1 MEQTHSVSCGSVN
14 PSDVARILGSAI
26 TRKEALDRIRK
37 DADAYLSFSGFPKEE
52 QEKIL
57 DFIQGNRGL
66 PILYDSFFKRIM
78 NPETHPERLEQFL
91 SALLEQP
98 VRIRSV
104 LPVEG
109 TKLSDGG
116 SLVIM
121 DILMELSDGTI
132 VDVEMQKIG
141 YAFPGERSSCY
152 LSDFIMRQYNRVRSE
167 RRHLFSFRDLKPVWL
182 IILMENS
189 SGEFR
194 AAAPHY
200 IHRSSMVFDSGAKV
214 RSLEHIVY
222 ISLDTFHEVVHN
234 IDKELDAWMTF
245 LSSDRPADIVRLV
258 QAYPQF
264 AECYQDIIDFRRH
277 PKELIGMYSEA
288 LAIMDR
294 NTVLYMC
301 DEQKKEIEAGKK
313 EIEARR
319 EEIEELTQQLH
330 SAAAENERKDAAISE
345 KDAAISEKDAAISEK
360 DAAISE
366 KDALIAA
373 LQEEIRRLSQ

>member
-1 MEQTHSVSCGSVN
+1 MEQTHSVSAGSVN
-14 PSDVARILGSAI
+14 LSDTTVNPADVARILGSAI

-37 DADAYLSFSGFPKEE
+37 DADAYMSFSGFPGEE

-57 DFIQGNRGL
+57 DFIRGNRGL

-78 NPETHPERLEQFL
+78 NPDTHPERLEQFL

-264 AECYQDIIDFRRH
+264 AECYQDIVDFRRH

-301 DEQKKEIEAGKK
+301 DEQKKEIEARGK
-313 EIEARR
+313 EIEARK

-345 KDAAISEKDAAISEK
+345 KDAAL
-360 DAAISE
+360 SE

-373 LQEEIRRLSQ
+373 LQEEIRRLNQ

>member
-1 MEQTHSVSCGSVN
+1 MKHTSSVSAGSVK
-14 PSDVARILGSAI
+14 PADVAAILGPPV
-26 TRKEALDRIRK
+26 TREDALERIRQDQ
-37 DADAYLSFSGFPKEE
+37 DAFLSFSGFPEKD

-57 DFIQGNRGL
+57 EFIQGNRGL

-78 NPETHPERLEQFL
+78 NPDTHPERLEQFL
-91 SALLEQP
+91 SALSEQP

-104 LPVEG
+104 LPVES
-109 TKLSDGG
+109 TKLFDGG

-121 DILMELSDGTI
+121 DILIELSDGTI

-152 LSDFIMRQYNRVRSE
+152 LSDLIMRQYNRVRSE

-200 IHRSSMVFDSGAKV
+200 VHRSSLVFDSGVKV
-214 RSLEHIVY
+214 RSLEHMVY
-222 ISLDTFHEVVHN
+222 ISLDTFHEVVQN
-234 IDKELDAWMTF
+234 ISKELDAWLTF

-258 QAYPQF
+258 GAYPQF
-264 AECYQDIIDFRRH
+264 AGCYQDIIDFRRH

-301 DEQKKEIEAGKK
+301 DEQKKEIEDRKREIEAQGREIEAQEREIEAQGK

-319 EEIEELTQQLH
+319 KENEGLTEQLH
-330 SAAAENERKDAAISE
+330 LAEAENAKKDSV
-345 KDAAISEKDAAISEK
+345 
-360 DAAISE
+360 
-366 KDALIAA
+366 IAA
-373 LQEEIRRLSQ
+373 LREEISRLKNA

>member
-1 MEQTHSVSCGSVN
+1 MKHTSSVSAGSVN
-14 PSDVARILGSAI
+14 PADVARILGSVI
-26 TRKEALDRIRK
+26 TRKEALARIRT

-66 PILYDSFFKRIM
+66 PILYDSFFKKII

-121 DILMELSDGTI
+121 DILTELSDGTI
-132 VDVEMQKIG
+132 VDIEMQKIG

-182 IILMENS
+182 IVLMENS
-189 SGEFR
+189 SREFH

-200 IHRSSMVFDSGAKV
+200 IHRSSLVFDSGIKI

-222 ISLDTFHEVVHN
+222 IALDTFHEIVQNV
-234 IDKELDAWMTF
+234 DKELDAWLTF

-258 QAYPQF
+258 KAYPQF
-264 AECYQDIIDFRRH
+264 AECYQDIVDFRRH

-301 DEQKKEIEAGKK
+301 DEQKKEIEAWKK
-313 EIEARR
+313 ENEARKK
-319 EEIEELTQQLH
+319 ENEELMLQLH
-330 SAAAENERKDAAISE
+330 SAAAENERKDAALL
-345 KDAAISEKDAAISEK
+345 
-360 DAAISE
+360 E

-373 LQEEIRRLSQ
+373 LQKEIQRLNQ

>member
-1 MEQTHSVSCGSVN
+1 MKHTSSVSAGSVN
-14 PSDVARILGSAI
+14 LSDTTVNPSAVAGILGPSI

-78 NPETHPERLEQFL
+78 NPDTHPERLEQFL

-98 VRIRSV
+98 ARIRSV

-234 IDKELDAWMTF
+234 IDKELDAWLTF
-245 LSSDRPADIVRLV
+245 LSSDRPADILRLV

-264 AECYQDIIDFRRH
+264 AECYQDIVDFRRH

-301 DEQKKEIEAGKK
+301 DEQKKEIEAWKK
-313 EIEARR
+313 ENEARKK
-319 EEIEELTQQLH
+319 ENEELMLQLH
-330 SAAAENERKDAAISE
+330 SAAAENERKDAAL
-345 KDAAISEKDAAISEK
+345 
-360 DAAISE
+360 SE

-373 LQEEIRRLSQ
+373 LQKEIQRLNQ